1 MSVGESVAT
10 VTLDEKEATSWHEAV
25 RPYVSE
31 VESELIDI
39 SHAIHAHPQIRFE
52 ETFASQ
58 RLAEALEAHGFS
70 VERGVADLPTAFIA
84 RCDRADAAEGGPT
97 IAIFCEYDALE
108 GIGHGCG
115 HNVIA
120 SAGLGAAL
128 SVKRWL
134 DDNPSVPGRLF
145 VLGSPGEEGGGGKV
159 YLIDAGYLE
168 GVDAAMMIHP
178 GGEDRAERRGLARV
192 SLDIT
197 FQGRA
202 AHAAAEPYA
211 GVNALDA
218 ANLGMVAIGLL
229 RQQIRP
235 DSRIHGIITEG
246 GAAPN
251 IIPERAAIRMYVRS
265 SESEYLRERLLPAV
279 ENCMRG
285 AALATGATVEIN
297 QPAPAYEDMVTNPV
311 LRDLAERN
319 MHVLGRPVP
328 AASEGDGAMGS
339 TDMGN
344 VSRVVPSVHPHL
356 QLVPD
361 LTMHTHEAA
370 AAAGSAEGDKAV
382 VDGASMLAM
391 TAIELYARPD
401 MMDEVRKSFGNP

>member
-1 MSVGESVAT
+1 MSVGESTAT
-10 VTLDEKEATSWHEAV
+10 GTVDDEDATAWYEV
-25 RPYVSE
+25 IRPYVAQ
-31 VESELIDI
+31 VESELIDV
-39 SHAIHAHPQIRFE
+39 SHAIHAHPQVRFE
-52 ETFASQ
+52 ETFASE
-58 RLAEALEAHGFS
+58 RLTDVLASHGFS
-70 VERGVADLPTAFIA
+70 VERGIADMPTAFIA
-84 RCDRADAAEGGPT
+84 RCDRPDAPDGGPT
-97 IAIFCEYDALE
+97 VAVFCEYDALE
-108 GIGHGCG
+108 GVGHGCG

-134 DDNPSVPGRLF
+134 DDNPSVPGKLV
-145 VLGSPGEEGGGGKV
+145 VLGSPGEEGGGGKI
-159 YLIDAGYLE
+159 YLIEAGYLG

-192 SLDIT
+192 SLDCV
-197 FQGRA
+197 FHGRA

-218 ANLGMVAIGLL
+218 ANLTMVAIGLL

-235 DSRIHGIITEG
+235 DSRIHCIVIEG

-251 IIPERAAIRMYVRS
+251 IIPERASLRMYVRS
-265 SESEYLRERLLPAV
+265 PEGEHLRERLLPAV

-285 AALATGATVEIN
+285 AALATGASVEIN
-297 QPAPAYEDMVTNPV
+297 RPAPAYEEMVTNPV
-311 LRDLAERN
+311 LRGLTERN
-319 MHVLGRPVP
+319 LSVLGRPVP
-328 AASEGDGAMGS
+328 PADDGDGSMGS

-356 QLVPD
+356 QLVPG

-370 AAAGSAEGDKAV
+370 AAAGAPEGDKAV

-391 TAIELYARPD
+391 TAVELYSRPD
-401 MMDEVRKSFGNP
+401 VMDEVRKSFGTH

>member
-1 MSVGESVAT
+1 MSSEPSAATAT
-10 VTLDEKEATSWHEAV
+10 VDEKEATAWHEAV
-25 RPYVSE
+25 RPYVGQ
-31 VESELIDI
+31 VEPELIDV
-39 SHAIHAHPQIRFE
+39 SHAIHANPQVRFQ

-58 RLAEALEAHGFS
+58 RLADVLTSHGFA
-70 VERGVADLPTAFIA
+70 VEPGIAKMPTAFVA
-84 RCDRADAAEGGPT
+84 RVDRPDSPDGGPT
-97 IAIFCEYDALE
+97 VAIFCEYDALE
-108 GIGHGCG
+108 GVGHGCG

-128 SVKRWL
+128 TVKRWL
-134 DDNPSVPGRLF
+134 DDNPTVAGELV
-145 VLGSPGEEGGGGKV
+145 VLGSPGEEGGGGKI
-159 YLIDAGYLE
+159 YLIEAGYLD

-192 SLDIT
+192 SLECV
-197 FQGRA
+197 FHGRA

-218 ANLGMVAIGLL
+218 ANLAMVAIGLL

-251 IIPERAAIRMYVRS
+251 IIPERAALRMYVRS
-265 SESEYLRERLLPAV
+265 SEGEYLRERLLPAV

-285 AALATGATVEIN
+285 AALATGTTVEID
-297 QPAPAYEDMVTNPV
+297 QPAPAYENMVTNPV
-311 LRDLAERN
+311 LRELAERN
-319 MHVLGRPVP
+319 LQVLGRPVP
-328 AASEGDGAMGS
+328 PAEEGDGAMGS

-344 VSRVVPSVHPHL
+344 VSRVVPSIHPHL
-356 QLVPD
+356 RLLPD

-391 TAIELYARPD
+391 TAVELYSRPD
-401 MMDEVRKSFGNP
+401 VMEEVRNTFAGR